1 MRENT
6 ITVRDK
12 PYLVRELSGAD
23 MIGVRKL
30 IATPE
35 TKVHLEAFV
44 AWKCCLEPKFKTQQ
58 ETADSLPFTVMK
70 AISEEAFRLG
80 NEGEP
85 DPKEETPAA
94 S

>member
-1 MRENT
+1 MKENT
-6 ITVRDK
+6 ITVRGK
-12 PYLVRELSGAD
+12 SYLVRELSGAD

-44 AWKCCLEPKFKTQQ
+44 AWKCCLEPKFETQQ
-58 ETADSLPFTVMK
+58 KTADSLPFTVMK

-80 NEGEP
+80 NDDP
-85 DPKEETPAA
+85 TDPKEETPVA